1 MVKNNK
7 NGEAE
12 NLNNRVG
19 NYIPAKAG
27 LKKLNMKKVN
37 FGLIAAAVG
46 LIFALGSQ
54 EVASRNLDQEYARLS
69 DGSWILVTPATEE
82 QYACEPSSEICKAT
96 FPQDPNQST
105 SGMVITSDNGV
116 YTLQ

>member
-1 MVKNNK
+1 
-7 NGEAE
+7 
-12 NLNNRVG
+12 
-19 NYIPAKAG
+19 
-27 LKKLNMKKVN
+27 MKKVN

-69 DGSWILVTPATEE
+69 DGSWILVTPATEAE
-82 QYACEPSSEICKAT
+82 YACEPSSEVCKAT

-105 SGMVITSDNGV
+105 IGMVITSDNGV
-116 YTLQ
+116 YLPQ